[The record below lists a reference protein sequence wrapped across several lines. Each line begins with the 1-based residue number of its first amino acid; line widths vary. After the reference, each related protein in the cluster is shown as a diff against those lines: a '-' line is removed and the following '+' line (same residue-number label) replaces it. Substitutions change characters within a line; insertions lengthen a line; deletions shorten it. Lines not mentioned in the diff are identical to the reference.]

1 MTNYIIDDSEFDF
14 FKELSKISSHVES
27 IEISECLLSKEPL
40 TYNNVKLTCGHT
52 FNYEPLFFEIY
63 TSKYKLNTQSR
74 NVFTIK
80 CPYCRSHSGYVLP
93 YIPLDGCKQKIIGV
107 NHPARHCKPSHI
119 CSWKFS
125 HGNHIGECCGK
136 SAYENELGV
145 FCVKHH
151 KKTEEIKKKTEELKK
166 KTAQKAAQKAAQKD
180 VQKAA
185 QKDVQKA
192 AQKIEMTSE
201 MSEVSKNHTVK
212 QLRELLRNMNL
223 RIGGVKH
230 VLISRYLMGLKA

>member
-1 MTNYIIDDSEFDF
+1 MTNYIIDDSDFDF
-14 FKELSKISSHVES
+14 FKELSKISYHVES
-27 IEISECLLSKEPL
+27 VEISECLLSKEPL

-63 TSKYKLNTQSR
+63 TSKYKLNTQPR
-74 NVFTIK
+74 NTFTIK

-93 YIPLDGCKQKIIGV
+93 YIPFYGCKQKLIGV
-107 NHPARHCKPSHI
+107 NHPVRHCKQIHD

-125 HGNHIGECCGK
+125 HGTNIGKCCGK
-136 SAYENELGV
+136 SAYENENGV

-151 KKTEEIKKKTEELKK
+151 KKTEEQKK
-166 KTAQKAAQKAAQKD
+166 KAAQKEKK
-180 VQKAA
+180 KAA
-185 QKDVQKA
+185 QKETKKTTQKDTH
-192 AQKIEMTSE
+192 KLEMTPE
-201 MSEVSKNHTVK
+201 MVEVSKNHTVK

-230 VLISRYLMGLKA
+230 VLISRYLMGVKE